1 MAKIPLP
8 ERGQPL
14 DVTYIYSVVNAVN
27 DLSSQVSNATYNY
40 TTIDVPGS
48 SSQSIKTSDAKIVGK
63 YVLIANN
70 STVTAGNETDKLIN
84 FEGGFKFPPIVIA
97 TPVNTQSTP
106 AGKDVSVVLS
116 NITTTS
122 ANATVKF
129 NSSGILSIYLNVIAI
144 GIPN

>member
-14 DVTYIYSVVNAVN
+14 DVTYIYSLANTIN
-27 DLSSQVSNATYNY
+27 ELSSQVSTATYNY
-40 TTIDVPGS
+40 TTIDVPNS
-48 SSQSIKTSDAKIVGK
+48 SSQSLKTADTKIVGK
-63 YVLIANN
+63 YILVANN

-84 FEGGFKFPPIVIA
+84 FDGGFKYPPIVIA
-97 TPVNTQSTP
+97 TPVNAQSTA

-129 NSSGILSIYLNVIAI
+129 NSSGVLSVYLNVIAI
-144 GIPN
+144 GVPN

>member
-14 DVTYIYSVVNAVN
+14 DVSYIYSLAQVVN
-27 DLSSQVSNATYNY
+27 DLSNQVSAATYNY
-40 TTIDVPGS
+40 TTVDVAGS
-48 SSQSIKTSDAKIVGK
+48 SPQSIKTSDAKVVAKTI
-63 YVLIANN
+63 LITNN
-70 STVTAGNETDKLIN
+70 GTVTAGNETDKLIN
-84 FEGGFKFPPIVIA
+84 FDAGFKFPPIIVA
-97 TPVNTQSTP
+97 TPVNTQGTS

-129 NSSGILSIYLNVIAI
+129 NTSGVLTIYLNVIAV